1 MVFADSARSGTSND
15 PTRGPR
21 VVQVSEPVAERVEVR
36 PVDNALEADL
46 ARVRKL
52 ATLLDSQFEIAG
64 IRFGWD
70 SIIGLIPGAGDLIT
84 GGIALYPLYIARKHR
99 LGTWTLMRMAANVG
113 ADALVGAVPVVG
125 DAFDVVFKANKKNL
139 ALLEKAAR
147 KRGSQGTLVT
157 DRT

>member
-1 MVFADSARSGTSND
+1 M
-15 PTRGPR
+15 
-21 VVQVSEPVAERVEVR
+21 
-36 PVDNALEADL
+36 

-52 ATLLDSQFEIAG
+52 ATLLDSQFEVAG

-99 LGTWTLMRMAANVG
+99 LGRWAMMRMAANVG
-113 ADALVGAVPVVG
+113 TDALLGAVPVVG

-139 ALLEKAAR
+139 AILEKAVL
-147 KRGSQGTLVT
+147 KRRRGGTRVT